1 MTNAFDIWSEIKN
14 IYLKYIDTGLP
25 MYEKKL
31 EEERRQLYDKD
42 DAICKKPI
50 IELTTKYKE
59 YLSVVDACKEHDLDP
74 LFSDLICQGLFPHKG
89 GKLYEHQVDSLYEVV
104 KNKKNII
111 VTTGTG
117 SGKTES
123 FLLPLFYNIL
133 QTKKKKCNFKGMQS
147 LILYPLNALAEDQM
161 RRLRK
166 SLSSDPVVK
175 FFDENLNSH
184 YITFARYTGI
194 TPFSGNENKSK
205 IEQERN
211 ALLQNW
217 SSASELSLKTG
228 NDEYLYDVVNPII
241 PIELWNRFEIQRNPP
256 DIFITNYSMLNI
268 ILMREAEDS
277 IFEETK
283 RWLRESPEHVFHIVI
298 DELHSYRGTAGTEVA
313 YLLRL
318 LLQRLDLH
326 PESSQVRYL
335 CSSASMQEGERSKSF
350 IKGFFGISETYFNKY
365 FKLIGGGEREVV
377 GEFKKLDADVVLKSI
392 EHSENIFDKYDLLRL
407 LRSKIPK
414 PMLTQN
420 ILEEV
425 FENPTESKSEEAL
438 SAILKE
444 LTKLKSN
451 GINEQPLRIHFFFKN
466 VDGLWACVDRNCN
479 AVEEGFKF
487 TNRTVGKLYKRPVS
501 HCECGSPVFE
511 VLTCRQ
517 CGELYLNGYKKKNI
531 SEGKLYIERGFDGDD
546 YTNVIFKNLTEE
558 EIVDLG
564 ETNDLNQGHHLKT
577 TKTSKWKPYQ
587 LGEKLKYIGR
597 NRGGINSVFF
607 EKAET
612 YKAVY
617 PNECFSCNHIIDED
631 KLDEN
636 SLTPIHRHYTG
647 VQKINQ
653 LMADSLMRILR
664 KGDSDFA
671 KLVLFSDSRQAA
683 AKLSAG
689 IELDH
694 YKDTIRAI
702 LYNQISSGD
711 KFSQYAL
718 ERLQKKPHT
727 EDIIDEID
735 DQKERSFSYSQLI
748 RKIDRYLRNENK
760 QSSDYK
766 LLVDEITKN
775 NGVEFTDIIMLI
787 GDKLTSIGIN
797 PGGPKNSITFLNRID
812 GDKWFKGLESEN
824 TNRSLFKFKPL
835 YRSLEKDIYQSL
847 TFELLSSLYAN
858 GRRSFESLGI
868 GYVQAKIENYYGF
881 SEHLIQNSI
890 KIMAESGLI
899 VGSSYYSKNF
909 PKKLWKYWRNV
920 LNFKGNIVPNGF
932 KKVFETILLE
942 NKLTLKDYNNLS
954 GNNLLVQY
962 TEDIETYYHC
972 KTCGNNQ
979 FRNYLNVCTNCFN
992 NSLQKIPKEIVDN
1005 YLEENYYLFLA
1016 NIYKDN
1022 PIRLRCEELTGQ
1034 TDASEARVRQRHF
1047 QGRMLNE
1054 EQELF
1059 EGIDLLSVTTTME
1072 AGVDIGALNA
1082 VMLGNVPPQRF
1093 NYQQRVGR
1101 AGRRGLPMSIALTVA
1116 KGNSH
1121 DQSYYAQPERMV
1133 SAVPADPYLEMEQMS
1148 IMMRF
1153 VNKEIFYRA
1162 TKECGFKGK
1171 DVHGAFGTIDD
1182 WPIIKPLVSI
1192 LLSDRASIEEIISK
1206 FKIGTQIN
1214 LSDCNIYNSY
1224 YEGWLS
1230 KLEIE
1235 IILNFDDY
1243 PQNNIA
1249 EKLANAGIFP
1259 MFGFPTQVRSLY
1271 EKEPSIKNEE
1281 SQLIQRTMDLA
1292 ISEFAPGSEVVKD
1305 KRILKSLGVIGYQRK
1320 AGRYNIVD
1328 GRGPVNKTIFK
1339 CNLCDMIYSKEPE
1352 DKLCK
1357 VCETE
1362 LVPFPAISPLGFYTE
1377 EDEAKDF
1384 DGRFDFSFR
1393 GGEVQLDPDSN
1404 LKMSK
1409 NTIGN
1414 ILLYNNAEPDSG
1426 LVNIINDN
1434 GGALFL
1440 LGKYWKK
1447 RKDSPGYDPVWV
1459 SKDVFKNR
1467 KVNVEDEKEYALIS
1481 TKQTGVLTLTINNFG
1496 TNNEVKHNCIYQK
1509 SAFLS
1514 WGYLIRKSICTTL
1527 DIETNELQVGYRVS
1541 PNTKKHEVFI
1551 VETAVNGAGYCAY
1564 LNGDTDY
1571 EIANKIFIDQLGTEN
1586 KTTVNGYLTSN
1597 THEDCTSSCYDCLRD
1612 YYNQNHHGLLNWRLA
1627 LDLAHLAKDPSSIL
1641 NFSQSYWKKFFTKD
1655 LHALIEKKYDSIL
1668 HEKDGFY
1675 YMLKG
1680 QQKTLISHPFWKTG
1694 YINEVLMRYDFSDNL
1709 VINELK

>member
-1 MTNAFDIWSEIKN
+1 MTNAFDIWSEIKDV
-14 IYLKYIDTGLP
+14 YLKYIDTGLP
-25 MYEKKL
+25 MYDKKL
-31 EEERRQLYDKD
+31 ERERRLLYERD

-59 YLSVVDACKEHDLDP
+59 QLSVSDTCAKYDLDP
-74 LFSDLICQGLFPHKG
+74 LFSDLICRGLFPYQG
-89 GKLYEHQVDSLYEVV
+89 GKLYEHQVESLYEAV

-133 QTKKKKCNFKGMQS
+133 QTKKKKSKFKGMQS

-166 SLSSDPVVK
+166 SLSSDSVVD
-175 FFDENLNSH
+175 FFDEKLNSQ

-194 TPFSGNENKSK
+194 TPFSGKENKSK
-205 IEQERN
+205 LDKEGNSLI
-211 ALLQNW
+211 QNW
-217 SSASELSLKTG
+217 DSACELSLTTG
-228 NDEYLYDVVNPII
+228 NDEYRYDVVNPNI
-241 PIELWNRFEIQRNPP
+241 PIELWNRFDIQRNPP

-268 ILMREAEDS
+268 ILMREAEGA
-277 IFEETK
+277 IFEETR
-283 RWLRESPEHVFHIVI
+283 RWLKENPENVFHIVI

-313 YLLRL
+313 YLIRL
-318 LLQRLDLH
+318 LLQRLNLH

-335 CSSASMQEGERSKSF
+335 CSSASMQEGERSKNF
-350 IKGFFGISETYFNKY
+350 IKGFFGISETYFNNN
-365 FKLIGGGEREVV
+365 FKLIGGSKREVTS
-377 GEFKKLDADVVLKSI
+377 EFEKLNAVAVLKSI
-392 EHSENIFDKYDLLRL
+392 EHREDIFEKYDLLSL

-414 PMLTQN
+414 PMLTQD
-420 ILEEV
+420 ILEEL
-425 FENPTESKSEEAL
+425 FDDPTGPKSEQAL
-438 SAILKE
+438 SLILEE
-444 LTKLKSN
+444 LTKLNSN
-451 GINEQPLRIHFFFKN
+451 GINEQPQRIHYFFKN
-466 VDGLWACVDRNCN
+466 VDGLWACVDRCCS
-479 AVEEGFKF
+479 AVDETFKF
-487 TNRTVGKLYKRPVS
+487 SNRTLGKLYKRPIS

-517 CGELYLNGYKKKNI
+517 CGELYFNGFKKKN
-531 SEGKLYIERGFDGDD
+531 SNENQLYIERGFDGEE
-546 YTNVIFKNLTEE
+546 YSNIVFKNLNGA
-558 EIVDLG
+558 EIV
-564 ETNDLNQGHHLKT
+564 EIREEYNSNKEN
-577 TKTSKWKPYQ
+577 KSKWKSYE
-587 LGEKLKYIGR
+587 LSENLNYVR
-597 NRGGINSVFF
+597 SSRGSFNSVFF
-607 EKAET
+607 EKADS

-617 PNECFSCNHIIDED
+617 PHECFSCDHSLDEN

-636 SLTPIHRHYTG
+636 SFTPIHRHYTG

-653 LMADSLMRILR
+653 LMADSLLRILR

-718 ERLQKKPHT
+718 ETLQGKAHT
-727 EDIIDEID
+727 EDILNEMDE
-735 DQKERSFSYSQLI
+735 ERVENSSYNKLI
-748 RKIDRYLRNENK
+748 AKINKYLRSTNQ
-760 QSSDYK
+760 QSDEYVS
-766 LLVDEITKN
+766 LVAEISRKG
-775 NGVEFTDIIMLI
+775 GVEFSNLIMLI
-787 GDKLTSIGIN
+787 GDKLIDIGVN
-797 PGGPKNSITFLNRID
+797 PGGPKHSITFLNRED
-812 GDKWFKGLESEN
+812 GDKWFKGLDSDN
-824 TNRSLFKFKPL
+824 SNRLLFKSL
-835 YRSLEKDIYQSL
+835 HRGLEKDIKESL
-847 TFELLSSLYAN
+847 TYELLSSLYAN
-858 GRRSFESLGI
+858 GRRSFESLAI
-868 GYVQAKIENYYGF
+868 GYVRATIESYYGF
-881 SEHLIQNSI
+881 DEDLIQNSI
-890 KIMAESGLI
+890 KVMAESGL
-899 VGSSYYSKNF
+899 VLGSPYSSRSF
-909 PKKLWKYWRNV
+909 PKKLWRYWRIV
-920 LNFKGNIVPNGF
+920 LNFKGNVAPNGF
-932 KKVFETILLE
+932 KKVFESILLE
-942 NKLTLKDYNNLS
+942 NKLTLKDSNNLS
-954 GNNLLVQY
+954 GNNLFVHY
-962 TEDIETYYHC
+962 TEDIDTYYHC
-972 KTCGNNQ
+972 ETCGNNQ
-979 FRNYLNVCTNCFN
+979 FRNFRNVCTNCLN
-992 NSLQKIPKEIVDN
+992 KSLQKKPKEIVDKF
-1005 YLEENYYLFLA
+1005 LKENYYLFLA
-1016 NIYKDN
+1016 DIYKNN
-1022 PIRLRCEELTGQ
+1022 PVRLRCEELTGQ
-1034 TDASEARVRQRHF
+1034 TDASEARIRQRHF
-1047 QGRMLNE
+1047 QGRMLND
-1054 EQELF
+1054 EQEPF
-1059 EGIDLLSVTTTME
+1059 DGIDLLSVTTTME
-1072 AGVDIGALNA
+1072 AGVDIGALTA

-1133 SAVPADPYLEMEQMS
+1133 SAIPADPYLEMEQMS

-1153 VNKEIFYRA
+1153 VNKEVFYRA
-1162 TKECGFKGK
+1162 TKQCGFKGK

-1192 LLSDRASIEEIISK
+1192 VLSNRVLIEEIIFK

-1214 LSDCNIYNSY
+1214 LSDPEIYDSY

-1230 KLEIE
+1230 KLEKD
-1235 IILNFDDY
+1235 IILNFEDY

-1249 EKLANAGIFP
+1249 EKLANAGVFP

-1271 EKEPSIKNEE
+1271 EKEPSDKNEE

-1305 KRILKSLGVIGYQRK
+1305 KRILKSLGVIGYQKK

-1328 GRGPVNKTIFK
+1328 GRGPINRTIFK
-1339 CNLCDMIYSKEPE
+1339 CTLCDIIYSKESE
-1352 DKLCK
+1352 YKLCK
-1357 VCETE
+1357 VCEME

-1384 DGRFDFSFR
+1384 DGRFDFNSR

-1404 LKMSK
+1404 LKKSK
-1409 NTIGN
+1409 NSIGN

-1447 RKDSPGYDPVWV
+1447 RKDSAGYDPVWV
-1459 SKDVFKNR
+1459 SKDIFKNR
-1467 KVNVEDEKEYALIS
+1467 KVKVVEEKEYALIS
-1481 TKQTGVLTLTINNFG
+1481 TKQTGVLTLAINDIGINN
-1496 TNNEVKHNCIYQK
+1496 ESRQNCIYQK

-1514 WGYLIRKSICTTL
+1514 WGYLIRKSICTEL
-1527 DIETNELQVGYRVS
+1527 DIETNELQVGYRIS

-1571 EIANKIFIDQLGTEN
+1571 EIANKIFIDQLSSEN
-1586 KTTVNGYLTSN
+1586 ESTVYGYLN
-1597 THEDCTSSCYDCLRD
+1597 NNVHEDCTSSCYDCLRD
-1612 YYNQNHHGLLNWRLA
+1612 YYNQNHHSLLNWRLA
-1627 LDLAHLAKDPSSIL
+1627 LDLAQLAKDSAIDL
-1641 NFSQSYWKKFFTKD
+1641 NFSQPYWKQYFSQY
-1655 LHALIEKKYDSIL
+1655 LESLILKKYNSSL
-1668 HEKDGFY
+1668 LEQNGFY
-1675 YMLKG
+1675 YLMKG
-1680 QQKTLISHPFWKTG
+1680 GHKTLITHPFWKEG
-1694 YINEVLMRYDFSDNL
+1694 YVNNIKLLNDFYGDL
-1709 VINELK
+1709 VINEFR

>member
-1 MTNAFDIWSEIKN
+1 MTNAFDIWSEIKDV
-14 IYLKYIDTGLP
+14 YLKYINTGLP
-25 MYEKKL
+25 MYDKKL
-31 EEERRQLYDKD
+31 ESERRLLYERD

-59 YLSVVDACKEHDLDP
+59 HLSVSDTSVKYDLDP
-74 LFSDLICQGLFPHKG
+74 LFSDLICRGLFPYQG
-89 GKLYEHQVDSLYEVV
+89 GKLYEHQVESLYEAV
-104 KNKKNII
+104 KNKNNII

-133 QTKKKKCNFKGMQS
+133 QTKKKKSKFKGMQS

-166 SLSSDPVVK
+166 SLSSDSVID
-175 FFDENLNSH
+175 FFDKNLNSQ

-194 TPFSGNENKSK
+194 TPFSGKEDRAKLDK
-205 IEQERN
+205 ERN
-211 ALLQNW
+211 SLLQNW
-217 SSASELSLKTG
+217 RSASELSLRTG
-228 NDEYLYDVVNPII
+228 NDEYFYDVVNPTI
-241 PIELWNRFEIQRNPP
+241 PIELWNRFDIQRNPP

-268 ILMREAEDS
+268 ILMREAEDT

-283 RWLRESPEHVFHIVI
+283 KWLKESPEHVFHIVI

-335 CSSASMQEGERSKSF
+335 CSSASMQEGERSKNF
-350 IKGFFGISETYFNKY
+350 IKGFFGISETYFNNN
-365 FKLIGGGEREVV
+365 FKLIGGSKREVTS
-377 GEFKKLDADVVLKSI
+377 EFEKLNAVAVLKSI
-392 EHSENIFDKYDLLRL
+392 EDREDIFEKYDIVSL

-414 PMLTQN
+414 PMLTQD
-420 ILEEV
+420 ILEEL
-425 FENPTESKSEEAL
+425 FEDSTVPEAEQAL
-438 SAILKE
+438 SAILEE

-451 GINEQPLRIHFFFKN
+451 GTNEQPQRIHYFFKN
-466 VDGLWACVDRNCN
+466 VNGLWACIDRSCS
-479 AVEEGFKF
+479 AIDEEFNF
-487 TNRTVGKLYKRPVS
+487 SNRTLGKLYKRPIS

-517 CGELYLNGYKKKNI
+517 CGELYFNGFKKKN
-531 SEGKLYIERGFDGDD
+531 STEDRLYIEKGFDGEE
-546 YTNVIFKNLTEE
+546 YTNVIFKNLSEVEINDIREGLDVKEE
-558 EIVDLG
+558 
-564 ETNDLNQGHHLKT
+564 K
-577 TKTSKWKPYQ
+577 KSKWKPYQ
-587 LGEKLKYIGR
+587 LDEKLNYIGR
-597 NRGGINSVFF
+597 RRGDFNTVFF
-607 EKAET
+607 EKNDT

-617 PNECFSCNHIIDED
+617 PNECFSCNHTINEK
-631 KLDEN
+631 KLDKN

-653 LMADSLMRILR
+653 LMADSLLRILR

-694 YKDTIRAI
+694 YKDTIRAV
-702 LYNQISSGD
+702 LYNQISSDD
-711 KFSQYAL
+711 KFSLYAL
-718 ERLQKKPHT
+718 ETLQGKAHT
-727 EDIIDEID
+727 EDILNEIDE
-735 DQKERSFSYSQLI
+735 KRVGNSSYNKLI
-748 RKIDRYLRNENK
+748 AKINRYLRSAN
-760 QSSDYK
+760 QQPDDYIS
-766 LLVDEITKN
+766 LVAEISKEG
-775 NGVEFTDIIMLI
+775 GVKFTDLIILI
-787 GDKLTSIGIN
+787 GDKLIDIGVN
-797 PGGPKNSITFLNRID
+797 PGGPKHSITFLNRED
-812 GDKWFKGLESEN
+812 GDKWFKGLDNESSP
-824 TNRSLFKFKPL
+824 RFLFKPL
-835 YRSLEKDIYQSL
+835 YISLDRDIKDSL
-847 TFELLSSLYAN
+847 TYELLSSLYAN

-868 GYVQAKIENYYGF
+868 GYVEAKIGNYYGF
-881 SEHLIQNSI
+881 PNDLIQNSI
-890 KIMAESGLI
+890 KVMAESGL
-899 VGSSYYSKNF
+899 VLGSPYSSKSF
-909 PKKLWKYWRNV
+909 PKKLWKYWRIV
-920 LNFKGNIVPNGF
+920 LDFKGWGTPNDF
-932 KKVFETILLE
+932 KEAFESILLE
-942 NKLTLKDYNNLS
+942 NKLTLRDSNNLS
-954 GNNLLVQY
+954 GNNLFVHY
-962 TEDIETYYHC
+962 TEGVDTYYHC
-972 KTCGNNQ
+972 ETCGNNQ
-979 FRNYLNVCTNCFN
+979 FRNFHNVCTNCLN
-992 NSLQKIPKEIVDN
+992 KSLQKKPKEIVDSL
-1005 YLEENYYLFLA
+1005 LEENYYLFLA
-1016 NIYKDN
+1016 DIYKDK
-1022 PIRLRCEELTGQ
+1022 PVRLRCEELTGQ

-1047 QGRMLNE
+1047 QGRMLND
-1054 EQELF
+1054 EQEVF

-1072 AGVDIGALNA
+1072 AGVDIGALSA

-1133 SAVPADPYLEMEQMS
+1133 SAIPVDPYLEMEQMS

-1153 VNKEIFYRA
+1153 VNKEVFYKA
-1162 TKECGFKGK
+1162 TKQCEFKGK

-1182 WPIIKPLVSI
+1182 WPIVKPLVNVI
-1192 LLSDRASIEEIISK
+1192 LSDRDLIEEIIFK

-1214 LSDCNIYNSY
+1214 LSDSEIYDSY
-1224 YEGWLS
+1224 YEGWLN
-1230 KLEIE
+1230 KLEKD
-1235 IILNFDDY
+1235 IILNFEDY

-1271 EKEPSIKNEE
+1271 EKKPSDRNEE

-1305 KRILKSLGVIGYQRK
+1305 KRILKSLGVIGYEK
-1320 AGRYNIVD
+1320 KDGRYNIVD
-1328 GRGPVNKTIFK
+1328 GRGALNKTIFK
-1339 CNLCDMIYSKEPE
+1339 CLVCNMIYSKESE

-1362 LVPFPAISPLGFYTE
+1362 LIPFPAISPLGFYTE

-1384 DGRFDFSFR
+1384 DGRFDFSSR

-1404 LKMSK
+1404 LKKSK

-1414 ILLYNNAEPDSG
+1414 ILLYNNAKPDSG

-1434 GGALFL
+1434 GGELFL
-1440 LGKYWKK
+1440 LGKYWRK
-1447 RKDSPGYDPVWV
+1447 REDSAGYDSVWV

-1467 KVNVEDEKEYALIS
+1467 KVKVSEEKEYALIS
-1481 TKQTGVLTLTINNFG
+1481 TKQTGVLTLAINNFG
-1496 TNNEVKHNCIYQK
+1496 INNEIKQNCIYQK

-1514 WGYLIRKSICTTL
+1514 WGYLIRKSICTVL
-1527 DIETNELQVGYRVS
+1527 DIETNELQVGYRIS

-1551 VETAVNGAGYCAY
+1551 VETAVNGAGYCVY
-1564 LNGDTDY
+1564 LNGDTNY
-1571 EIANKIFIDQLGTEN
+1571 EIANKIFIDQLRLQDKN
-1586 KTTVNGYLTSN
+1586 NVYSYLVGES
-1597 THEDCTSSCYDCLRD
+1597 HGECTSSCYDCLRD

-1627 LDLAHLAKDPSSIL
+1627 LDLAQLAKDSSL
-1641 NFSQSYWKKFFTKD
+1641 DLDFTQPYWKQYFSKY
-1655 LHALIEKKYDSIL
+1655 LESLIFKKYNSQLLEENGFFYMKKDEQKIL
-1668 HEKDGFY
+1668 I
-1675 YMLKG
+1675 
-1680 QQKTLISHPFWKTG
+1680 THPFWKEE
-1694 YINEVLMRYDFSDNL
+1694 YIDNIQKLNGFNANL
-1709 VINELK
+1709 VINELR